1 MKKTDLRQQA
11 EAKLSKRKKSPTT
24 ETDSKRLI
32 HELEVHQIELEMQ
45 NEELVQART
54 ESEAVHHQYMDLY
67 DLAPVG
73 YFTLARDGTIRMS
86 NLTGANLLG
95 MERSKLIKRRFGVF
109 VSVESRPAFSA
120 FLEKIFTTGKNEAC
134 EITLLKEG
142 HESCWVRLDAVC
154 SEDRLECRVVMKDIT
169 ERKLA
174 EDTLRESE
182 ERFHGLFNIIDEG
195 MAINEAVLDEN
206 GEVVDYIIL
215 SVNPAF
221 EKHTIYKVEEVLG
234 KCATDVYQ
242 MSVEYIRGWWKAHS
256 QILGSTHTEMYHEPS
271 RRWFHII
278 TTPPVG
284 RRFATIFTDI
294 TERKQTEEKIHQL
307 NATLEQRVEERTHEL
322 RDAQEQLV
330 RQEKLAVMGEL
341 AGSVGH
347 ELRNP
352 LSIINS
358 AVYYL
363 NLIQPQAEDKVK
375 QYLGMIEQEVWNSEK
390 IINNLLDFGRAISA
404 DLEVVPVSELVDQ
417 TLKKFA
423 PPASVEVTLDIP
435 ADLPKLYVDPRQIMQ
450 VFGNLIVNAFQAM
463 SSAGGKLT
471 VSAVLQ
477 NSMVR
482 VDISDT
488 GIGIPPENMH
498 KIYDPLF
505 TTKAKGIGLGL
516 ALSKKLIEA
525 NRASIEIESEVGK
538 GSTFT
543 ITLPVYEN
551 KKNAD

>member
-1 MKKTDLRQQA
+1 MKKIDYLLRQQA
-11 EAKLSKRKKSPTT
+11 EEKMRESKEKVAALPA
-24 ETDSKRLI
+24 TDANTDHLRLI
-32 HELEVHQIELEMQ
+32 HELEVRQIELEMQ
-45 NEELVQART
+45 NEELVRAQADL
-54 ESEAVHHQYMDLY
+54 EAVHRQYIDLY
-67 DLAPVG
+67 DFAPVG
-73 YFTLARDGTIRMS
+73 YFTLTRDGTIQMS
-86 NLTGANLLG
+86 NLTGANLLSV
-95 MERSKLIKRRFGVF
+95 ERGKLVKRRFGVF

-134 EITLLKEG
+134 EIMLLKEG

-154 SEDRLECRVVMKDIT
+154 SEDRLECRVVMK
-169 ERKLA
+169 
-174 EDTLRESE
+174 
-182 ERFHGLFNIIDEG
+182 
-195 MAINEAVLDEN
+195 
-206 GEVVDYIIL
+206 
-215 SVNPAF
+215 
-221 EKHTIYKVEEVLG
+221 
-234 KCATDVYQ
+234 
-242 MSVEYIRGWWKAHS
+242 
-256 QILGSTHTEMYHEPS
+256 
-271 RRWFHII
+271 
-278 TTPPVG
+278 
-284 RRFATIFTDI
+284 DI

-363 NLIQPQAEDKVK
+363 NLIQPNAEGKVK
-375 QYLGMIEQEVWNSEK
+375 QYLDMIGQEVWNSEK
-390 IINNLLDFGRAISA
+390 IVNNLLDFGRAISA

-417 TLKKFA
+417 TLEKFA

-435 ADLPKLYVDPRQIMQ
+435 ANLPKLYVDPRQIMQ

-471 VSAVLQ
+471 IGAALQ
-477 NSMVR
+477 GDRVR
-482 VDISDT
+482 VAIRDT

-516 ALSKKLIEA
+516 ALSKKLVEA
-525 NRASIEIESEVGK
+525 NHASIEIESEVGK

-543 ITLPVYEN
+543 VTLPVYEN
-551 KKNAD
+551 K

>member
-1 MKKTDLRQQA
+1 MKKIDYLLRQQA
-11 EAKLSKRKKSPTT
+11 EEKMRESKEKVAALPA
-24 ETDSKRLI
+24 TDANTDHLRLI

-45 NEELVQART
+45 NEELVRAQADL
-54 ESEAVHHQYMDLY
+54 EAVHRQYIDLY
-67 DLAPVG
+67 DFAPVG
-73 YFTLARDGTIRMS
+73 YFTLTRDGTIQMS
-86 NLTGANLLG
+86 NLTGANLLSV
-95 MERSKLIKRRFGVF
+95 ERGKLVKRRFGVF

-134 EITLLKEG
+134 EIMLLKEG

-154 SEDRLECRVVMKDIT
+154 SEDRLECRVVMK
-169 ERKLA
+169 
-174 EDTLRESE
+174 
-182 ERFHGLFNIIDEG
+182 
-195 MAINEAVLDEN
+195 
-206 GEVVDYIIL
+206 
-215 SVNPAF
+215 
-221 EKHTIYKVEEVLG
+221 
-234 KCATDVYQ
+234 
-242 MSVEYIRGWWKAHS
+242 
-256 QILGSTHTEMYHEPS
+256 
-271 RRWFHII
+271 
-278 TTPPVG
+278 
-284 RRFATIFTDI
+284 DI

-375 QYLGMIEQEVWNSEK
+375 QYLDMIGQEVWNSEK
-390 IINNLLDFGRAISA
+390 IVNNLLDFGRAISA

-417 TLKKFA
+417 TLEKFA

-435 ADLPKLYVDPRQIMQ
+435 ANLPKLYVDPRQIMQ

-477 NSMVR
+477 NNMVR
-482 VDISDT
+482 VDIRDT
-488 GIGIPPENMH
+488 GIGITPENMH

-516 ALSKKLIEA
+516 ALSKKLVEA
-525 NRASIEIESEVGK
+525 NHASIEIESEVGK

-543 ITLPVYEN
+543 VTLPVYEN
-551 KKNAD
+551 K